1 VRAVISL
8 QISTEVYQLQA
19 EQTHY
24 GLRFL
29 DRGTEQCVVYCTVY
43 CLLKSV
49 LSTELCVI
57 Y

>member
-43 CLLKSV
+43 CLL
-49 LSTELCVI
+49 
-57 Y
+57 